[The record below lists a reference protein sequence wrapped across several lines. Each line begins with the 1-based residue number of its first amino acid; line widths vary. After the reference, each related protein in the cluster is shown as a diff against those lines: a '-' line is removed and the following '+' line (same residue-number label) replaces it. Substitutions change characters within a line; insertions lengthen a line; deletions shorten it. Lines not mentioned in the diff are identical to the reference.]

1 MAGLVQITEL
11 GVTYDGAYVEMPDGT
26 LRLISALGEA
36 STRLDGRPA
45 TQVARI
51 LLADL
56 ILRQRGGARPGS

>member
-1 MAGLVQITEL
+1 MAGLVQVTEL

-36 STRLDGRPA
+36 TARLDGRPA
-45 TQVARI
+45 EQVARI

-56 ILRQRGGARPGS
+56 LLKQRTGARPGS